1 MAMRDEDFG
10 AVLTPVEAGDGL
22 WSPPMAAPARGPCD
36 WRSLYDEA
44 HAHAETERARAEAAE
59 ARVEELLQA
68 ERVARSRAGSLK
80 WQLDRSRTR
89 LKAAVEETAE
99 VRRTAKDALFHQTE
113 VARLEKLLA
122 EAGVD
127 SRKGANGRLRRENAR
142 LHKALERAQGQK
154 DEIASLRG
162 DISALRKSER
172 AAQAS
177 LSRESA
183 KLRKTLERANRQQDT
198 IEALRTELREAHKAT
213 ARLDK
218 EIAWLG
224 VEVTELGEEASASTA
239 LADAIEALRAENAAL
254 HKTARA
260 AESRCKWLDAE
271 NADLRWA
278 QRNSHEREDRLKNRH
293 RDEIDRLNGDIARER
308 SFRAR
313 SWQARQAIVEPLTR
327 RLAQLR
333 KATGRAKDVI
343 ESLRRRNAELRAET
357 RELKAE
363 RTALASRVETLEAQV
378 EKLRSTRRVLSKALF
393 GSRSEK
399 RKKAG
404 TGRKRGQ
411 QPGAPG
417 HGRTRRPGL
426 GEKKER
432 HNPPKDA
439 RTCSCC
445 GKPYVA
451 NGERSTSL
459 IEIEVKAHIRRIE
472 RPRWRR
478 GCECASSPLEVTAPP
493 VPRLFPGTLYGT
505 SFWARFLFEHCAC
518 RRPLSRVAAW
528 YADQGLPVSPGTL
541 ANSLKRFV
549 PLFDPIHEAI
559 LAHQNRT
566 TVRHADE
573 TGWRVQEFR
582 DSGRSSRAWLWTS
595 VSADAVYFH
604 IDPSRSAEV
613 AKTLFGDTA
622 CTVFVVCD
630 RYSAYRKL
638 ARELD
643 GKVILCLCWAHQRR
657 DFIECA
663 AGHARLSRWCEGW
676 IERIGEIYRLNDERL
691 KHYDPA
697 RALERQTPAF
707 DAAQD
712 ELKKAVERLFADAGA
727 ELAGLP
733 QKARKAKA
741 LRSLLNHR
749 EGLCVFVDH
758 PQVPMDNNAGE
769 RALRGPVIGRRLSF
783 GSNSEDGAK
792 FTAIMYSVVGTLSMN
807 GIDVLRWLE
816 AWLDA
821 CAENGGKP
829 PDDLSPWL
837 PWTMSE
843 KRRREFMT
851 PE

>member
-1 MAMRDEDFG
+1 MAMRDEDLG
-10 AVLTPVEAGDGL
+10 AVLTPVEADDGL
-22 WSPPMAAPARGPCD
+22 WSLPMAAPARGPCD
-36 WRSLYDEA
+36 WQSLCEA
-44 HAHAETERARAEAAE
+44 AHARAEAAE
-59 ARVEELLQA
+59 GRVEELLQA
-68 ERVARSRAGSLK
+68 ERAARSRAGSLK
-80 WQLDRSRTR
+80 WQLDRSRTK
-89 LKAAVEETAE
+89 LKAAVEEMAE
-99 VRRTAKDALFHQTE
+99 VRRAAKDALFHQAE

-122 EAGVD
+122 DAGVD
-127 SRKGANGRLRRENAR
+127 SRKGAAGRLRRENAR
-142 LHKALERAQGQK
+142 LHKALERAGEQK

-162 DISALRKSER
+162 EISALRKTER
-172 AAQAS
+172 AVQAS
-177 LSRESA
+177 LSRESTR
-183 KLRKTLERANRQQDT
+183 LRKALERTNRQKDT
-198 IEALRTELREAHKAT
+198 IKALRTELREAHKGT
-213 ARLDK
+213 ARLNK
-218 EIAWLG
+218 KIAQ
-224 VEVTELGEEASASTA
+224 LGEEASASTA

-254 HKTARA
+254 HKTARTS
-260 AESRCKWLDAE
+260 ESRCKWLDTE

-278 QRNSHEREDRLKNRH
+278 LRNSHEREERLKNRH

-313 SWQARQAIVEPLTR
+313 SWEAREAIVGPLHK

-333 KATGRAKDVI
+333 KAIVRAKDVI
-343 ESLRRRNAELRAET
+343 ESLRRRNAELRAEM

-363 RTALASRVETLEAQV
+363 RAALASRVETLEAQV
-378 EKLRSTRRVLSKALF
+378 EKLRSTRRALSKALF

-399 RKKAG
+399 QNKAG

-417 HGRTRRPGL
+417 HGRTQRPGL
-426 GEKKER
+426 GEKTER
-432 HNPPKDA
+432 RNPPKDA
-439 RTCSCC
+439 RICSCC

-451 NGERSTSL
+451 NGEHATTL
-459 IEIEVKAHIRRIE
+459 IEIAVEAHVRRIE
-472 RPRWRR
+472 RTRWRR
-478 GCECASSPLEVTAPP
+478 GCACVSSPLEVTAPP
-493 VPRLFPGTLYGT
+493 VPRLFHGTLYGT

-528 YADQGLPVSPGTL
+528 YADHGLPISSGTL

-566 TVRHADE
+566 AVRHADE

-595 VSADAVYFH
+595 VSSDAAYFH

-643 GKVILCLCWAHQRR
+643 GKVILCFCWAHQRR
-657 DFIECA
+657 TFIECA
-663 AGHARLSRWCEGW
+663 AGHARLARWCERW

-691 KHYDPA
+691 KHYDA
-697 RALERQTPAF
+697 TLERQTPAF

-712 ELKKAVERLFADAGA
+712 ELRKAVERLFADAEA
-727 ELAGLP
+727 ELAALP

-783 GSNSEDGAK
+783 GSNSEVGAK
-792 FTAIMYSVVGTLSMN
+792 FTAIMYSVVGTLAMN

-821 CAENGGKP
+821 SAKNGGMP

-837 PWTMSE
+837 PWSMSE
-843 KRRREFMT
+843 ARRREFMT

>member
-10 AVLTPVEAGDGL
+10 AALTPVEADDGL
-22 WSPPMAAPARGPCD
+22 WSPPVAAPAGVPCD
-36 WRSLYDEA
+36 WQSLYEQA
-44 HAHAETERARAEAAE
+44 HALVETERTRADAAE
-59 ARVEELLQA
+59 ARVEEL
-68 ERVARSRAGSLK
+68 V
-80 WQLDRSRTR
+80 
-89 LKAAVEETAE
+89 
-99 VRRTAKDALFHQTE
+99 
-113 VARLEKLLA
+113 A

-142 LHKALERAQGQK
+142 LHKALERAQEQK
-154 DEIASLRG
+154 DRIASLRG
-162 DISALRKSER
+162 ELSALRKSER

-183 KLRKTLERANRQQDT
+183 RLSKALELTDRQKDA
-198 IEALRTELREAHKAT
+198 IGALRTELREAHKGT
-213 ARLDK
+213 ARLNK
-218 EIAWLG
+218 EIARLG
-224 VEVTELGEEASASTA
+224 VEVAGLGEAASASTA
-239 LADAIEALRAENAAL
+239 LADAIKALRTENAEL
-254 HKTARA
+254 HKTAKA
-260 AESRCKWLDAE
+260 SESRCKWLDAE

-278 QRNSHEREDRLKNRH
+278 QRNSHEREERLRNRH
-293 RDEIDRLNGDIARER
+293 RDEIDRLNGDIAWER
-308 SFRAR
+308 SYRAR
-313 SWQARQAIVEPLTR
+313 SREDREAIVGPLR
-327 RLAQLR
+327 KRLAQLR
-333 KATGRAKDVI
+333 KAIVRAKDVI
-343 ESLRRRNAELRAET
+343 ESLRRRNAELRVET

-363 RTALASRVETLEAQV
+363 RAALASRVETLEAQV

-393 GSRSEK
+393 GRRSEK
-399 RKKAG
+399 QKKAG
-404 TGRKRGQ
+404 TGRNRGQ

-417 HGRTRRPGL
+417 HGRTGRAGL
-426 GEKKER
+426 REQKER
-432 HNPPKDA
+432 RNPPKDA
-439 RTCSCC
+439 RICSCC

-478 GCECASSPLEVTAPP
+478 GCECASSPLEVIAPP
-493 VPRLFPGTLYGT
+493 APRLFPGTLYGT

-518 RRPLSRVAAW
+518 RRPLCRVAAW

-549 PLFDPIHEAI
+549 PLLDPIHEAI
-559 LAHQNRT
+559 LAHQNRAM
-566 TVRHADE
+566 VRHADE

-582 DSGRSSRAWLWTS
+582 DTGPSSRAWLWTS
-595 VSADAVYFH
+595 VSRDAVYFL
-604 IDPSRSAEV
+604 IDRSRSAEV
-613 AKTLFGDTA
+613 AKTLFGDTDG
-622 CTVFVVCD
+622 TVFVVCD

-663 AGHARLSRWCEGW
+663 AGHVRLSRWCEGW

-707 DAAQD
+707 DVAQD

-733 QKARKAKA
+733 KKGRKARA
-741 LRSLLNHR
+741 LRSLLKHR
-749 EGLCVFVDH
+749 EGLCVFVDN
-758 PQVPMDNNAGE
+758 PLVPMDNNLAE
-769 RALRGPVIGRRLSF
+769 RMLRGPVIGRRLSF
-783 GSNSEDGAK
+783 GSNSEDGAR

-821 CAENGGKP
+821 CAKNGGKP

-837 PWTMSE
+837 PWSMSE
-843 KRRREFMT
+843 ARRRKFT
-851 PE
+851 IPG

>member
-1 MAMRDEDFG
+1 M
-10 AVLTPVEAGDGL
+10 
-22 WSPPMAAPARGPCD
+22 
-36 WRSLYDEA
+36 
-44 HAHAETERARAEAAE
+44 
-59 ARVEELLQA
+59 
-68 ERVARSRAGSLK
+68 
-80 WQLDRSRTR
+80 
-89 LKAAVEETAE
+89 
-99 VRRTAKDALFHQTE
+99 
-113 VARLEKLLA
+113 ARLEKLLA

-127 SRKGANGRLRRENAR
+127 SRKGATGRLRRENAR
-142 LHKALERAQGQK
+142 LHRALERAGEQK

-162 DISALRKSER
+162 EISALRKSER
-172 AAQAS
+172 AVQAS

-183 KLRKTLERANRQQDT
+183 KLRKALERTDRQKDT
-198 IEALRTELREAHKAT
+198 IEALRTELREAHKGT
-213 ARLDK
+213 ARLNK
-218 EIAWLG
+218 KIAQLG
-224 VEVTELGEEASASTA
+224 VEVAGLGEEASASTA
-239 LADAIEALRAENAAL
+239 LADATEALRVENAAL
-254 HKTARA
+254 HKTTRTS
-260 AESRCKWLDAE
+260 ESRCKWLETE

-278 QRNSHEREDRLKNRH
+278 LRNSHEREEQLKNRH

-313 SWQARQAIVEPLTR
+313 SWEVREAIIGPLHK

-333 KATGRAKDVI
+333 RAIVRARDII

-357 RELKAE
+357 RALKAE
-363 RTALASRVETLEAQV
+363 RAVLASRVETLEAQV

-399 RKKAG
+399 RKKAD

-417 HGRTRRPGL
+417 HGRTQRPGL
-426 GEKKER
+426 GEKTER
-432 HNPPKDA
+432 RNPPKDA
-439 RTCSCC
+439 RICSCC
-445 GKPYVA
+445 GKSYVA
-451 NGERSTSL
+451 NGEHATTL
-459 IEIEVKAHIRRIE
+459 IEVAVEAHIRRIE
-472 RPRWRR
+472 RTRWRR

-493 VPRLFPGTLYGT
+493 TPRLFHGTLYGT

-518 RRPLSRVAAW
+518 LRPLSRVAAW
-528 YADQGLPVSPGTL
+528 YADQGLPVAPGTL

-549 PLFDPIHEAI
+549 PLFEPLAKAI

-566 TVRHADE
+566 MVRHADE
-573 TGWRVQEFR
+573 TGWRVQEFC

-595 VSADAVYFH
+595 VSSDAAYFH

-638 ARELD
+638 ARELG
-643 GKVILCLCWAHQRR
+643 GKVILCFCWAHQRR
-657 DFIECA
+657 TFIECA
-663 AGHARLSRWCEGW
+663 AGHARFTRWCEGW

-691 KHYDPA
+691 KHYDA
-697 RALERQTPAF
+697 ALERQTPAF

-727 ELAGLP
+727 ELAALP
-733 QKARKAKA
+733 RMGRKAKA

-749 EGLCVFVDH
+749 EGLCVFVDN

-792 FTAIMYSVVGTLSMN
+792 FTAITYSVVGTLSMN

-821 CAENGGKP
+821 CAKNGGKP

-837 PWTMSE
+837 RWSMSE
-843 KRRREFMT
+843 ARRRKFT
-851 PE
+851 APG